1 MHLPMNEGTQLAP
14 ATDSGELSSSLE
26 DYLETIF
33 ELVRD
38 RKVARVRDI
47 ANARGV
53 RSASVTPAMRRLASM
68 GLIEYQE
75 REFIGLTPRGEI
87 AARRV
92 YARHNVLAEF
102 FSSVLG
108 MENQD
113 AQRDACAM
121 EHSLSDAGMD
131 HFVRF
136 LEYLK
141 VCPESAVFLNHYRR
155 CRHVNGDGVCPTSC
169 GGERRDMG
177 LVRQNLVALPDLKI
191 GQRAQV
197 MLVEGAGAVRQRLLD
212 MGMLPGTVVE
222 LLRIAPAGGPLWIRM
237 GGAQLSLRRG
247 EARPVLVQ
255 PIKGQ

>member
-1 MHLPMNEGTQLAP
+1 M
-14 ATDSGELSSSLE
+14 
-26 DYLETIF
+26 ETIF

-75 REFIGLTPRGEI
+75 REFIGLTPRGEA

-92 YARHNVLAEF
+92 YARHNVLAQF
-102 FSSVLG
+102 FANVLG
-108 MENQD
+108 MERAD

-131 HFVRF
+131 HLVRF

-141 VCPESAVFLNHYRR
+141 ICPESAAFLDHYRR
-155 CRHVNGDGVCPTSC
+155 CRHVGGGGSCPVSC
-169 GGERRDMG
+169 GGERRR
-177 LVRQNLVALPDLKI
+177 LSVVRHQLMPLAELKI
-191 GQRAQV
+191 GSRGQV
-197 MLVEGAGAVRQRLLD
+197 MLIESVGAIRQRLLD
-212 MGMLPGTVVE
+212 MGMLPGAVVE
-222 LLRIAPAGGPLWIRM
+222 VLRIAPAGGPLWIRM
-237 GGAQLSLRRG
+237 GGSQISLRRG
-247 EARPVLVQ
+247 EARAVLVQ
-255 PIKGQ
+255 PILES